1 MKVEMPRYMPHK
13 LSTYAEL
20 YAIVNEKFPVYYESG
35 CVIKAVYA
43 YTQDDLELI
52 KRYFTLAHSWPSMP
66 PGFIN
71 YTSSV
76 WRGPDWYFD
85 IFEPGDSYGPCIAYM
100 QSLYDKIEN
109 FNSLQDMLFDLK
121 KEKELNG

>member
-1 MKVEMPRYMPHK
+1 MKIDMK
-13 LSTYAEL
+13 QCQANGLSTYSEL
-20 YAIVNEKFPVYYESG
+20 HMAVTYKFPVYKQEG
-35 CVIKAVYA
+35 CIIKAVYA

-66 PGFIN
+66 PGFIK

-85 IFEPGDSYGPCIAYM
+85 IFEPGDSYGPSIAYL